1 MKHPAVLLL
10 DSSLISTTNK
20 KIYTHKIIQCGDYY
34 YVYNYYDKKIKKDK
48 NMEKMSTNIVT
59 VNTDYLVKKENLN
72 KERKIELKN
81 ILRSKFQLQRLV
93 KSNEDIFKTFITLTF
108 ADNIQDI
115 AKANKCFKNWR
126 DTFI

>member
-1 MKHPAVLLL
+1 
-10 DSSLISTTNK
+10 
-20 KIYTHKIIQCGDYY
+20 
-34 YVYNYYDKKIKKDK
+34 
-48 NMEKMSTNIVT
+48 MEKMSTNIVT